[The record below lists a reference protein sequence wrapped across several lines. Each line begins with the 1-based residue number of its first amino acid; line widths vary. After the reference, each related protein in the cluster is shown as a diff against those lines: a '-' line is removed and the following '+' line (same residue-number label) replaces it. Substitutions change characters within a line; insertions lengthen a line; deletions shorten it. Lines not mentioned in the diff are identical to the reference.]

1 MRPPLQDGETPST
14 PDFVKILRSLAAPRT
29 RVLVASELRSSEVRD
44 AFQAA
49 ARAAFPK
56 VRRLAPEEL
65 PPGCRGDHIEVME
78 LRVE

>member
-1 MRPPLQDGETPST
+1 M
-14 PDFVKILRSLAAPRT
+14 
-29 RVLVASELRSSEVRD
+29 LVASELRSSEVRD

-49 ARAAFPK
+49 ARAAFPR

-65 PPGCRGDHIEVME
+65 PPGCRGEHIEVME